1 MSLKKRLLKILN
13 MLNNMLN
20 KIPLLEDFR
29 KTIKR
34 LEEVLKL
41 EKTKVIRDSAIK
53 RFELCFDLVWKSI
66 KFFAQKEGLECY
78 SPKECFKIAFQ
89 LKLIEHDEKWLE
101 MIKDHNL
108 TTHLYKEEQAD
119 MVYQKLPR
127 YLEMFRN
134 LLSQIEKLL

>member
-1 MSLKKRLLKILN
+1 MNLKKRLLKILN
-13 MLNNMLN
+13 MLNNM
-20 KIPLLEDFR
+20 PLLEDFR